1 MAAHIYNFAIE
12 EGADFAYGIRL
23 KENFTLHDLSLWSFK
38 AQLRSLDGNVI
49 FDFDVSLNPDDNY
62 TLRVGKD
69 GAVTDN
75 LLPQVAVHDL
85 LGIAPDGRRFRLL
98 EGRVTISA
106 SVTEL

>member
-1 MAAHIYNFAIE
+1 MAAEIYNFAIE
-12 EGADFAYGIRL
+12 EGADFAYGIRI
-23 KENFTLHDLSLWSFK
+23 KENFILQDLSLWNFK
-38 AQLRSLDGNVI
+38 AQLRSLDGAVI
-49 FDFDVSLNPDDNY
+49 FDFDVSLNPEDNS

-69 GAVTDN
+69 GSVTDS
-75 LLPQVAVHDL
+75 LLPQVAMHDL